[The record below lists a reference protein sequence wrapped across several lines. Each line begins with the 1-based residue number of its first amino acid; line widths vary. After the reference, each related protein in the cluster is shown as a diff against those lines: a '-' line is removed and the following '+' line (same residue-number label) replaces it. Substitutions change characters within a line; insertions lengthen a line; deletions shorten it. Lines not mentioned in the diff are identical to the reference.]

1 MLSVRAA
8 LLTFRLSLYEAKD
21 VIEMVIQFIGVLIL
35 PLVSQSC
42 GRVKP
47 LNIVKLSYFDKIVL
61 SRIFVSEKNNLVQ
74 IQTH

>member
-1 MLSVRAA
+1 MGLR
-8 LLTFRLSLYEAKD
+8 EAKD

-47 LNIVKLSYFDKIVL
+47 FNIVKLSYFDKIVL